1 LLPQYNYLSF
11 TNQLNKN
18 HSSQPCANSF
28 IINTSSS
35 NTNINFVEWLVG
47 LTEGDGTFTI
57 GQQERSGRNYY
68 YCIFKVSQSAYNLQ
82 MLEYLLSVLKC
93 GGIYRFFKA

>member
-1 LLPQYNYLSF
+1 VLTPF
-11 TNQLNKN
+11 NKN

-47 LTEGDGTFTI
+47 LTSGDGTFTI
-57 GQQERSGRNYY
+57 GQQERYG
-68 YCIFKVSQSAYNLQ
+68 
-82 MLEYLLSVLKC
+82 
-93 GGIYRFFKA
+93 